1 MKISDER
8 LIEIYGESKESRK
21 RYEQLGQR
29 FMEKFAERNFEFF
42 SAPGRMELIGN
53 HTDHNGGAVIAGSI
67 SMDTIAAAAPNG
79 RNIIEIISEGY
90 KHKIVVDINNLKKIT
105 DGTTGLVAGMV
116 EAIKRWNYKIEG
128 FSAYISSNVIAAA
141 GVSSSA
147 SFEMLFCS
155 IVNYYFN
162 EERITYLEY
171 AKIGQ
176 YAENHYWGKASGLMD
191 QLACAVGGVIQLDFK
206 SEVLYQKLDFDL
218 KKFDYKFVLV
228 NSEKSHANMSNEYS
242 AIPNEM
248 YSVAAFLGVKKLG
261 ESSLD
266 AMLQNYK
273 VLRRTLRNDRALM
286 RAFHFF
292 EENNRV
298 ESMKKAMN
306 ENDTPKILRLI
317 EQSGLSSWRY
327 LQNCFVQGNEKEQ
340 NLALNLALSEMINQK
355 NQGVCRVHGGGF
367 SGVILE
373 VISSKKEQEYIT
385 FMSQMVGDDNVYP
398 LNIREVGAIHV

>member
-1 MKISDER
+1 M
-8 LIEIYGESKESRK
+8 
-21 RYEQLGQR
+21 
-29 FMEKFAERNFEFF
+29 
-42 SAPGRMELIGN
+42 
-53 HTDHNGGAVIAGSI
+53 
-67 SMDTIAAAAPNG
+67 
-79 RNIIEIISEGY
+79 
-90 KHKIVVDINNLKKIT
+90 
-105 DGTTGLVAGMV
+105 
-116 EAIKRWNYKIEG
+116 
-128 FSAYISSNVIAAA
+128 
-141 GVSSSA
+141 
-147 SFEMLFCS
+147 
-155 IVNYYFN
+155 
-162 EERITYLEY
+162 
-171 AKIGQ
+171 
-176 YAENHYWGKASGLMD
+176 
-191 QLACAVGGVIQLDFK
+191 IQLDFK